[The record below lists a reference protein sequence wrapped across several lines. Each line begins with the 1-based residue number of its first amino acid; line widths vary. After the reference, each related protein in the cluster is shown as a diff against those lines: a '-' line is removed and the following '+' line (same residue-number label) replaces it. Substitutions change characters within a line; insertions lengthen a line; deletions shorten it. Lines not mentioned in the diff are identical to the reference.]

1 MNQRDRL
8 YVQREWIAWA
18 AWIRQGQTFPS
29 ALGYKSTTVEYALMR
44 GETGGCGQGGSKALM
59 YFECDKNVEKLNTV
73 FWSLEEMQ
81 QNAISGVYLYRMPER
96 RIATII
102 DVTRHQVRNWLNDGY
117 LAGFKALSTTEKQR
131 YCK

>member
-1 MNQRDRL
+1 
-8 YVQREWIAWA
+8 
-18 AWIRQGQTFPS
+18 
-29 ALGYKSTTVEYALMR
+29 MR
-44 GETGGCGQGGSKALM
+44 GETGGDGYGGSKALT